1 MIDFFKFSDYEEANI
16 IELKRVIVFTSV
28 GDTKILF
35 RQYEA
40 KDVNETDVKP
50 KKVYLVEVG
59 PHFDLTLRRD
69 QIASSDLYKNAM
81 RQPKVENP
89 EIKKYKKN

>member
-40 KDVNETDVKP
+40 KDVNETDVKT
-50 KKVYLVEVG
+50 KKV
-59 PHFDLTLRRD
+59 
-69 QIASSDLYKNAM
+69 
-81 RQPKVENP
+81 
-89 EIKKYKKN
+89 